1 MQNFKSVLYEAVL
14 VAFGKIL
21 AKYDGFT
28 QGIIMRDIGK
38 EVVAYLN
45 DHGFDFHETG
55 SVEDLN
61 TLINLFVKN
70 GFAETLEVTPAE
82 KGDNYI
88 WTNLYGLAAYKEL
101 YDLALNP
108 FLACPLNLCM
118 CYVAGKHKKKLLMHR
133 KEFVSD
139 SITEAQ
145 YELVDD
151 EDIGGNLDE
160 LVLNSARLFE
170 IADEKQ
176 KLYHHQSIIDSLTGL
191 HNRRYILVEGQHFF
205 EKAKNTTL
213 PLAILML
220 DIDFF
225 KRVNDTY
232 GHSSGDSILRKFADI
247 CRISVRDSD
256 LVGRYGGEEFVVM
269 LPNTPLPHAME
280 IAERLRKEVE
290 TTLFD
295 DGKGNNVNLTV
306 SIGLNYES
314 QENTTFESALQNADT
329 ALYQAKQKGRNQIGV
344 YKKQSVDKDHQTLS
358 V

>member
-1 MQNFKSVLYEAVL
+1 MQNFQTVLYEAVL

-21 AKYDGFT
+21 AKYDVFT
-28 QGIIMRDIGK
+28 QGVIMRDIGK

-45 DHGFDFHETG
+45 EHGFDFQETG

-70 GFAETLEVTPAE
+70 GFAESLEVTPAD

-88 WTNLYGLAAYKEL
+88 WTNLYGLSAYKEL

-151 EDIGGNLDE
+151 EDVGGNLDE
-160 LVLNSARLFE
+160 LVLKSARLFE

-176 KLYHHQSIIDSLTGL
+176 KLYHHQSITDSLTGL
-191 HNRRYILVEGQHFF
+191 HNLRHILDEGEHLF
-205 EKAKNTTL
+205 ELAKTTGVSI
-213 PLAILML
+213 AILML

-225 KRVNDTY
+225 KQVNDTY
-232 GHSSGDSILRKFADI
+232 GHSTGDTVLRKLADV
-247 CRISVRDSD
+247 CRLSVRDED
-256 LVGRYGGEEFVVM
+256 FIGRYGGEEFVVM
-269 LPNTPLPHAME
+269 LPNTPLSRAME
-280 IAERLRKEVE
+280 IAERLRKGVE
-290 TTLFD
+290 RTLFD
-295 DGKGNNVNLTV
+295 DGKGNTINLTV
-306 SIGLNYES
+306 SIGINGES
-314 QENTTFESALQNADT
+314 VEDPTFEIALHNADT
-329 ALYQAKQKGRNQIGV
+329 ALYQAKQGGRNQIAV
-344 YKKQSVDKDHQTLS
+344 Y
-358 V
+358 